1 MRIVVYKQDKQLFQ
15 LSLPTVLL
23 INRISIAVLQG
34 KLRNEGINIKAP
46 QLHGLRRVITEY
58 RHNHPEWVL
67 VEAYTANDEYVKIE
81 V

>member
-1 MRIVVYKQDKQLFQ
+1 VYKQDKQLFQ